1 MPTAADLF
9 RQLNELDEHDAIEA
23 KRSSQ
28 FGRSVLETV
37 CAFSNEPHMGG
48 GHILLGVTEAENT
61 LWPTFEVE
69 GIQETDKIQ
78 SDIATACATTFNKPI
93 RPRMSVELIGL
104 KKVIV
109 VLVNEVPAG
118 DKPIHFAK
126 EGLPRGAYR
135 RIGPTDQ
142 RCTDDDLLLFT
153 QERQPGTYDEET
165 LPDADISDID
175 PVAVKQYKD
184 LRATANRLAEE
195 LQWDTEELLLALCC
209 AKRVKGKFRP
219 TVAGILLFGRT
230 ASLRR
235 LFPAMRVDYIRVR
248 GTEWVRDPVRGF
260 DAVEIRAPLVRAV
273 LRAHA
278 AILDDLPKAF
288 RLPKGG
294 VQREEIPVIPDRVI
308 REALV
313 NAVMH
318 RSYREHGPIAIIRY
332 SNRLEIRNPG
342 YSLVAP
348 ERLGDPASQQ
358 RNPKLAAVFH
368 DLHIAETKG
377 SGIRVMRDAMK
388 ESGLSPPYL
397 ESDRAGNRFTAM
409 LLFHHFL
416 SGKDLKW
423 LARFNDL
430 DLTDGDAQALVFAR
444 ETGAINNQAMR
455 SLTNLD
461 TLSASGRLRR
471 LRDAGL
477 LEMKGKGAETYYVPT
492 PKLLGSSDLP
502 EKPSELSPK
511 SSDLSSESSEPNAT
525 PLPDEIQQLLHR
537 MSRRPSKAVVQR
549 AVLTLCNWKELKA
562 SELAFYLE
570 KTANYLR
577 QAYLSPLLDDELL
590 DISTSKH
597 HPDLRYRTSKKGIVW
612 LKKKYP

>member
-1 MPTAADLF
+1 MCDLIQQADPS
-9 RQLNELDEHDAIEA
+9 
-23 KRSSQ
+23 K
-28 FGRSVLETV
+28 
-37 CAFSNEPHMGG
+37 
-48 GHILLGVTEAENT
+48 
-61 LWPTFEVE
+61 
-69 GIQETDKIQ
+69 
-78 SDIATACATTFNKPI
+78 
-93 RPRMSVELIGL
+93 MSVELIGL

-109 VLVNEVPAG
+109 LFINEVPPG
-118 DKPIHFAK
+118 DKPVHFAK

-153 QERQPGTYDEET
+153 QERQTCSYDEEAI
-165 LPDADISDID
+165 PDTELTDID
-175 PVAVKQYKD
+175 PAAIKQYRD
-184 LRATANRLAEE
+184 LRSVANPLAEE
-195 LQWDTEELLLALCC
+195 LQLDTEQLLLPLCC
-209 AKRVKGKFRP
+209 AKRLKGKLRP

-230 ASLRR
+230 TSLRR
-235 LFPAMRVDYIRVR
+235 LFPAMRVDYIRVH
-248 GTEWVRDPVRGF
+248 GTEWARDPVQGF

-288 RLPKGG
+288 RLPSGG

-332 SNRLEIRNPG
+332 ANRLEIRNPG

-358 RNPKLAAVFH
+358 RNPKVAAVFH
-368 DLHIAETKG
+368 DLLIAETKG
-377 SGIRVMRDAMK
+377 SGIRVMRDAMRD
-388 ESGLSPPYL
+388 SGLSPPYL

-416 SGKDLKW
+416 SEKDLKW
-423 LARFNDL
+423 LSRFKKL
-430 DLTDGDAQALVFAR
+430 DLTDGDAQALVFVR
-444 ETGAINNQAMR
+444 ETGAINNAAMR

-477 LEMKGKGAETYYVPT
+477 LEMKGKGAETYYVPR
-492 PKLLGSSDLP
+492 PELLRSSDLSG
-502 EKPSELSPK
+502 KSSDSPSK
-511 SSDLSSESSEPNAT
+511 SSDLQSEVSEPNAA
-525 PLPDEIQQLLHR
+525 PLPEEIQQLLNR
-537 MSRRPSKAVVQR
+537 MTRRPPKEIVQR

-562 SELAFYLE
+562 TELAFYLE
-570 KTANYLR
+570 KTPNYIR
-577 QAYLSPLLDDELL
+577 QAYLSPFLDLELL
-590 DISTSKH
+590 DITTSKH
-597 HPDLRYRTSKKGIVW
+597 HPDLRYKTSKKGTAW
-612 LKKKYP
+612 LKAK